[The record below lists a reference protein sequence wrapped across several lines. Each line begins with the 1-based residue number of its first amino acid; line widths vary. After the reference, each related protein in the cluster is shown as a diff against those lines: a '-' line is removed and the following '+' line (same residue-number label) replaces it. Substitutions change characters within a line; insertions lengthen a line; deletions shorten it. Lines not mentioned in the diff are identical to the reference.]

1 MGLGKTLQVIAFIDI
16 FLRHTAA
23 RHVLCVVPVNTLQN
37 WIAEFD
43 CWLPIHP
50 GEKGVVEFKTTSSR
64 PTSRRGSPLETPES
78 KIPSGSPLH
87 PDNAAQLSVPTS
99 GCSSSSSSSLR
110 VPSPMEEPSIATLKS
125 PSPSPAPVAPVPPN
139 QGLLLSSLVS
149 PSTQPNLQAD
159 AVADYASAGDV
170 PVCGQA
176 PHSEGS
182 DNTMSDNTMSDTAYR
197 KFKLFMLS
205 EGVRTM
211 DARLKV
217 ISQWRREGGVLL
229 MGYEMYRLLA
239 LSVPSLGGNKMAVK
253 KRKAAKNQQANHDRT
268 TIDLEETEKEM
279 DALIGMHWTDRQ
291 TDGQNMVLFS
301 PTTTA
306 VQQALCRPG
315 PDLVICDEGHRIKND
330 VTNISQALKKIRTR

>member
-16 FLRHTAA
+16 FLRYTTAK
-23 RHVLCVVPVNTLQN
+23 HVLCVVPVNTLQN

-50 GEKGVVEFKTTSSR
+50 GEKGVVEFKTSSR
-64 PTSRRGSPLETPES
+64 PTSRRGSPF
-78 KIPSGSPLH
+78 H
-87 PDNAAQLSVPTS
+87 PDTAAQLSVPNS
-99 GCSSSSSSSLR
+99 GCSSSVSSSSLQAG
-110 VPSPMEEPSIATLKS
+110 SPMEGSNIVRMKS
-125 PSPSPAPVAPVPPN
+125 PSPSPTPVAPVPPN
-139 QGLLLSSLVS
+139 QGLLLSSLAS
-149 PSTQPNLQAD
+149 PATQPNLHGD
-159 AVADYASAGDV
+159 TVADHAAARDM
-170 PVCGQA
+170 PDTDQITDC
-176 PHSEGS
+176 E
-182 DNTMSDNTMSDTAYR
+182 DLENTALDTTYR
-197 KFKLFMLS
+197 RFKLFMLS

-217 ISQWRREGGVLL
+217 ISQWRKEGGVLL

-253 KRKAAKNQQANHDRT
+253 RKKSAKSQQLNQEGT

-279 DALIGMHWTDRQ
+279 DALIGMHYALCIGETDRQ
-291 TDGQNMVLFS
+291 ADRWAKIIFPS
-301 PTTTA
+301 FPTHPA